1 MKATKSTVDNFK
13 PFDLIISVET
23 VEEASILARFFNLT
37 ITIPR
42 ACETK
47 KEFTNDEI
55 SFITG
60 WMKQVSGVMESE

>member
-1 MKATKSTVDNFK
+1 MKVTKTTSAQFQ
-13 PFDLIISVET
+13 PFDLTINVET
-23 VEEASILARFFNLT
+23 AEEASILARFFNLT

-60 WMKQVSGVMESE
+60 WMKRVKGVMESE